1 MINDIKSV
9 LRFTNYKVDK
19 IEFKLNPNY
28 KNEKIDI
35 DLNIKKQVMFD
46 ENEKVWNVKLITKVF
61 EDATENNYPFSLE
74 IELTGIFEVDTED
87 DNNTEKLLNINAVAI
102 LFPYVRSLISTYTAN
117 ANVQPLILPAINV
130 NKLIDMSK
138 KEQ

>member
-87 DNNTEKLLNINAVAI
+87 DNNTEKLLNI
-102 LFPYVRSLISTYTAN
+102 
-117 ANVQPLILPAINV
+117 
-130 NKLIDMSK
+130 M
-138 KEQ
+138 